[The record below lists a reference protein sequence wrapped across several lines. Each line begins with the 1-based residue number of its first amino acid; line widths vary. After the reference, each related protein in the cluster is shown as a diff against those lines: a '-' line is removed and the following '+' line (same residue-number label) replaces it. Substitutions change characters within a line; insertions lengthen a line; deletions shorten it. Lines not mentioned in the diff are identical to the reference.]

1 MGVKYVGAHDITL
14 DSAALR
20 NEKLYTA
27 KHTLLH
33 TTDIK
38 VLLYMN
44 LPGKKIKNKKITA
57 GQQMLGRDVRMLL
70 SGLEVNKP
78 GWYL

>member
-44 LPGKKIKNKKITA
+44 LPGKKIKIKK
-57 GQQMLGRDVRMLL
+57 
-70 SGLEVNKP
+70 
-78 GWYL
+78 